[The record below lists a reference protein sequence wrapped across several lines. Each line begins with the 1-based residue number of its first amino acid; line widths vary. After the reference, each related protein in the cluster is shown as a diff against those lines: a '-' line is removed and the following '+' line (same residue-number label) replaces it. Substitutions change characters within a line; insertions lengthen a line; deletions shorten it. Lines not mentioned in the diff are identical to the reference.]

1 LKGSDKM
8 KKLTNF
14 KFENIVFSILVIAY
28 IYNATT
34 NGNSIFN
41 IFGILGNFIGLLIQI
56 TLCYGFKLLL
66 EYIRKNPQII
76 ADEIK
81 ALFKD

>member
-1 LKGSDKM
+1 MFL
-8 KKLTNF
+8 L
-14 KFENIVFSILVIAY
+14 
-28 IYNATT
+28 
-34 NGNSIFN
+34 IFN

-66 EYIRKNPQII
+66 EYVRKNPQII